1 MRKIITAE
9 APIGLFDSGVGGL
22 TILKALQQVLP
33 SENIIYFGDTAHV
46 PYGNKSKNAVT
57 KYSTEIV
64 KFLENKKVKFIIIGC
79 NTASALA
86 LPSIK
91 KIAKVDLLGVLMPAA
106 KEAVKTTKNG
116 KIAVI
121 ATQATVNSNS
131 YKNTILKLNKNLKVY
146 QFACPLL
153 VPLIEDKK
161 LLKTL
166 LPKTLEHYLAP
177 VKKCG
182 ADTLILGCTHY
193 PIIKNQIAK
202 MLGAGVK
209 LIDSAHNTALETK
222 NILAQKNLLN
232 TYTKKGKIKAYTSD
246 APKHFEVLAKAI
258 LNQKSIKASLAK

>member
-1 MRKIITAE
+1 MAKANN

-22 TILKALQQVLP
+22 TILKALHQALP
-33 SENIIYFGDTAHV
+33 NENLIYFGDTAHV

-57 KYSTEIV
+57 KYSKEIV
-64 KFLENKKVKFIIIGC
+64 KFLENKKVKFIIVAC
-79 NTASALA
+79 NTASSLA
-86 LPSIK
+86 LPQLGKFSKTDI
-91 KIAKVDLLGVLMPAA
+91 IGVLIPAA
-106 KEAVKTTKNG
+106 KQAVKMTKNG

-121 ATQATVNSNS
+121 ATQATVNSGS
-131 YKNTILKLNKNLKVY
+131 YKNALLKINKNLKVY

-166 LPKTLEHYLAP
+166 LPTMLKYYLAP

-202 MLGAGVK
+202 MLGPSVK
-209 LIDSAHNTALETK
+209 LIDSAHNTTLETK
-222 NILAQKNLLN
+222 RILAQKKLLN
-232 TYTKKGKIKAYTSD
+232 ESKTKGKIKAYTSD
-246 APKHFEVLAKAI
+246 APKHFETLAKAI
-258 LNQKSIKASLAK
+258 LNQKSIKAGLAK

>member
-9 APIGLFDSGVGGL
+9 TPIGLFDSGVGGL

-33 SENIIYFGDTAHV
+33 SENILYFGDTAHV

-106 KEAVKTTKNG
+106 KEAVETTKNG

-131 YKNTILKLNKNLKVY
+131 YKNTILKKD
-146 QFACPLL
+146 
-153 VPLIEDKK
+153 I
-161 LLKTL
+161 T
-166 LPKTLEHYLAP
+166 
-177 VKKCG
+177 
-182 ADTLILGCTHY
+182 
-193 PIIKNQIAK
+193 
-202 MLGAGVK
+202 
-209 LIDSAHNTALETK
+209 S
-222 NILAQKNLLN
+222 
-232 TYTKKGKIKAYTSD
+232 KIK
-246 APKHFEVLAKAI
+246 KI
-258 LNQKSIKASLAK
+258 LNVQ

>member
-1 MRKIITAE
+1 MKTLTN

-22 TILKALQQVLP
+22 TILSALQKVLP

-46 PYGNKSKNAVT
+46 PYGNKSKIAVT
-57 KYSTEIV
+57 KYSTDIV
-64 KFLENKKVKFIIIGC
+64 KFLENKKVKFIIVGC

-91 KIAKVDLLGVLMPAA
+91 KIAKVDLLGVLLPAA
-106 KEAVKTTKNG
+106 KEAAKSTKNG

-131 YKNTILKLNKNLKVY
+131 YKNELLKINKNLKIY

-161 LLKTL
+161 LLNTL
-166 LPKTLEHYLAP
+166 LPTMLKYYLAP

-193 PIIKNQIAK
+193 PIIKKQIAK
-202 MLGAGVK
+202 MLGTKVK
-209 LIDSAHNTALETK
+209 LIDSAQNTALETK

-232 TYTKKGKIKAYTSD
+232 TCAKKGKIKAYTSD
-246 APKHFEVLAKAI
+246 APKHFETLARAILGQKNIKAGLAK
-258 LNQKSIKASLAK
+258 

>member
-1 MRKIITAE
+1 MKFAKN

-22 TILKALQQVLP
+22 TILNALQKVLP
-33 SENIIYFGDTAHV
+33 AENIIYFGDTAHV

-57 KYSTEIV
+57 KYSTAIL
-64 KFLENKKVKFIIIGC
+64 KFLENQKVKFVIVGC
-79 NTASALA
+79 NTATALA
-86 LPSIK
+86 LPQLK
-91 KIAKVDLLGVLMPAA
+91 KIARVDLLGVLMPAA
-106 KEAVKTTKNG
+106 KKAVKTTKNG

-131 YKNTILKLNKNLKVY
+131 YKDAILKLNKNLKVY

-161 LLKTL
+161 LLNTL
-166 LPKTLEHYLAP
+166 LPAMLEYYLAP

-202 MLGAGVK
+202 MLGSKVK
-209 LIDSAHNTALETK
+209 LIDSAQNTALETK
-222 NILAQKNLLN
+222 DILAQNNLLN
-232 TYTKKGKIKAYTSD
+232 TSKQKGKIKAYTSD
-246 APKHFEVLAKAI
+246 DPKHFEILAKAI
-258 LNQKSIKASLAK
+258 LKQKSIKAALAK

>member
-1 MRKIITAE
+1 MKHAAN

-22 TILKALQQVLP
+22 TILSALQKVLP
-33 SENIIYFGDTAHV
+33 AENIIYFGDTAHV

-57 KYSTEIV
+57 KYSTDIV
-64 KFLENKKVKFIIIGC
+64 KFLENKKVKFIIVGC

-91 KIAKVDLLGVLMPAA
+91 KIAKVDLLGVLLPAA
-106 KEAVKTTKNG
+106 KEAAKSTKNG

-131 YKNTILKLNKNLKVY
+131 YKNELKKLNKNLKVY

-161 LLKTL
+161 LLNTL
-166 LPKTLEHYLAP
+166 LPAMLEYYLAP

-193 PIIKNQIAK
+193 PIIKKQIAK
-202 MLGAGVK
+202 MLGTKVK
-209 LIDSAHNTALETK
+209 LIDSAQNTALETK
-222 NILAQKNLLN
+222 NILAQKKLLN
-232 TYTKKGKIKAYTSD
+232 TNAKKGKIKAYTSD
-246 APKHFEVLAKAI
+246 APKHFEILARAILQQKTIKAGLAK
-258 LNQKSIKASLAK
+258 

>member
-9 APIGLFDSGVGGL
+9 TPIGLFDSGVGGL

-33 SENIIYFGDTAHV
+33 SENILYFGDTAHV

-106 KEAVKTTKNG
+106 KEAVETTKNG

-161 LLKTL
+161 LLDTL

-193 PIIKNQIAK
+193 PIIKKQIAK
-202 MLGAGVK
+202 ILGPSVK
-209 LIDSAHNTALETK
+209 IIDSARNTALEAK
-222 NILAQKNLLN
+222 KILAQKKLLN
-232 TYTKKGKIKAYTSD
+232 TAKTKGKIKAYTSD
-246 APKHFEVLAKAI
+246 APKHFETLAKAI

>member
-1 MRKIITAE
+1 MKTLAN

-22 TILKALQQVLP
+22 TILSALQKVLP

-57 KYSTEIV
+57 KYSTDIV
-64 KFLENKKVKFIIIGC
+64 KFLENKKVKFIIAGC

-91 KIAKVDLLGVLMPAA
+91 KIAKVDLLGVLLPAA
-106 KEAVKTTKNG
+106 KEAAKTTKNG
-116 KIAVI
+116 QIAVI

-131 YKNTILKLNKNLKVY
+131 YKNELKKINKNLKVF

-161 LLKTL
+161 LLNTL
-166 LPKTLEHYLAP
+166 LPTMLEYYLAP

-193 PIIKNQIAK
+193 PIIKKQIAK
-202 MLGAGVK
+202 MLGAKVK
-209 LIDSAHNTALETK
+209 LIDSAQNTAFETK
-222 NILAQKNLLN
+222 KILEQKKLLN
-232 TYTKKGKIKAYTSD
+232 TNKTKGKIKAYTSD
-246 APKHFEVLAKAI
+246 APKHFETLARAILRQKTIKAGLAK
-258 LNQKSIKASLAK
+258 